1 EEPTPSPASPVLP
14 QQAGEEIQRG
24 PVGPSGPLPQ
34 QAGGEVQRRA
44 KDCFPVERQL
54 SPPRSKS
61 EVGEGTAGRRPG
73 VGGAP
78 QVPGGVRPKAGG
90 GRERSEPEA
99 CVRRTDPLPG
109 FAGTPPASWGR
120 NPKGA
125 SRTLRA
131 TPPASWGRN
140 PKKTQGLLPRGAAAQ
155 SPTKQERSGGRHRR
169 PQAGGRG
176 RAAGARGSTAEGREG
191 ARAKRARG
199 LRPKNRPP
207 PRLRRYSPSKL
218 GEKAAP
224 PRPSGPLPQQAGGES
239 RAPSALRAT
248 PPASWG
254 RNPEPCGN
262 MTIPDSSCTIRIH

>member
-1 EEPTPSPASPVLP
+1 
-14 QQAGEEIQRG
+14 G
-24 PVGPSGPLPQ
+24 
-34 QAGGEVQRRA
+34 
-44 KDCFPVERQL
+44 C
-54 SPPRSKS
+54 
-61 EVGEGTAGRRPG
+61 
-73 VGGAP
+73 
-78 QVPGGVRPKAGG
+78 
-90 GRERSEPEA
+90 
-99 CVRRTDPLPG
+99 
-109 FAGTPPASWGR
+109 AGTPPASWGR

-218 GEKAAP
+218 GKKSKGGQSDPPGHSPSKLGEKSAP
-224 PRPSGPLPQQAGGES
+224 PRPSGPLPQQAGGEI
-239 RAPSALRAT
+239 PN
-248 PPASWG
+248 PAG
-254 RNPEPCGN
+254 
-262 MTIPDSSCTIRIH
+262 I